1 LTFTLFFFE
10 NLDWKFWFEHLD
22 DEDISFLDFYN
33 EDVTSFVIK
42 DNNTNNI
49 LERKR
54 PIQKNNKLKNM
65 F

>member
-1 LTFTLFFFE
+1 M
-10 NLDWKFWFEHLD
+10 FWFEHLD
-22 DEDISFLDFYN
+22 NEDISFLDFYN

-54 PIQKNNKLKNM
+54 PIRKTNKLKNM